1 MAAIAAAPAAAATDA
16 AVTDAVVVRL
26 LVGDGML
33 ELEFPRGRPSAAE
46 LFSTLRS
53 AMDDRLPAEQINRL
67 KIYFRLPHG
76 GQHATGLT
84 ASDTTLNWDSYLCI
98 DPHTY
103 VARIATHTPPSSPER
118 PAAGGGGTSASGAS
132 AAAAAAG
139 LPKKQSNVSD
149 LCAALQKVALAGDG
163 RDIDIYAHYFY
174 SSYTNTK
181 SKMCYYSLQ
190 IRANFVLFSF
200 FFLLFY
206 FLFFIFYFS
215 SLFLIS
221 FSPHR
226 ACTSSADH

>member
-132 AAAAAAG
+132 AAAAAAAAG

-149 LCAALQKVALAGDG
+149 LCAVLQKVALAGDG
-163 RDIDIYAHYFY
+163 RDIYI
-174 SSYTNTK
+174 
-181 SKMCYYSLQ
+181 CSL
-190 IRANFVLFSF
+190 
-200 FFLLFY
+200 
-206 FLFFIFYFS
+206 FLFFLHKYEI
-215 SLFLIS
+215 
-221 FSPHR
+221 
-226 ACTSSADH
+226 